1 MMDRSFPDAGLLS
14 DAISDG
20 VETAIRRTAATEVR
34 PRFRSLGKD
43 DIRQKKGPNDLVTVA
58 DEAAERSLRAAL
70 TALIPGS
77 VTVGEEEAE
86 VDPGVLDRLYDSAPV
101 WVIDP
106 IDGTLNYARG
116 SERYAMMVAL
126 VAGTQTLGGWI
137 YLPEDDVMA
146 VGRLGGGTTI
156 NGRPPR
162 FSRDPGALSGLHGLF
177 GIPDAEG
184 PKRTMGL
191 RLAAVIGSRTRVS
204 CAGADYIDLVEGV
217 SHIAAFNRLK
227 PWDHAPGVLMLDEL
241 GAVSA
246 EIDTG
251 DHYRPVPM
259 AGPMLIA
266 PNQRLWDEAVAAIKG
281 DVAPR

>member
-1 MMDRSFPDAGLLS
+1 MLDRSFIDAGLLT
-14 DAISDG
+14 DAVNEG
-20 VETAIRRTAATEVR
+20 VIAAIRETSATEVR
-34 PRFRSLGKD
+34 PRFRALGEG

-58 DEAAERSLRAAL
+58 DEAAERALRASL
-70 TALIPGS
+70 TALLPGS
-77 VTVGEEEAE
+77 VTVGEEETEA
-86 VDPGVLDRLYDSAPV
+86 DPSVLDRLNGPSPV

-116 SERYAMMVAL
+116 RDRYAMMVAL
-126 VAGTQTLGGWI
+126 VLETRTLGGWI

-146 VGRLGGGTTI
+146 VGRLGGGVMI
-156 NGRPPR
+156 NGRQPG
-162 FSRDPGALSGLHGLF
+162 FSGEPGPLSGLHGLF
-177 GIPDAEG
+177 AIPDAEG

-191 RLAAVIGSRTRVS
+191 RLSAVIGSRTRVS
-204 CAGADYIDLVEGV
+204 CAGADYIDLVEGI
-217 SHIAAFNRLK
+217 SHLAAFSRLK

-251 DHYRPVPM
+251 ERYHPVPM

-266 PNQRLWDEAVAAIKG
+266 PSRSLWSQAVAAIKG
-281 DVAPR
+281 T